1 MGEFEF
7 IANYLAK
14 IAGVEALDLKDDIA
28 LWTPPC
34 DTQAVISMDTIV
46 EGVHFPNGKFDAQ
59 LAQKLIRVNV
69 SDIIAKGADP
79 IGYFFSLCTPNTITD
94 ENLKSFCKGLAKD
107 QTKYGLKL
115 WGGDTTH
122 TNGPCVLTLTIIGIV
137 PTHCAVLR
145 SGASTGDILCVT
157 GTIGDAYLG
166 LKCALGTLAP
176 NPTLLTAYHVPQPPY
191 VLRENIRKFASAAL
205 DVSDGLIADAGH
217 LAKASNVGLEINIST
232 VPISQHAQNW
242 LSVQEDE
249 NFARLELASGGDDY
263 QALMTMPTRQYQLAI
278 QAGMA
283 ITKIGCAVERKGVSC
298 HDGQGNALKITTHGY
313 THF

>member
-14 IAGVEALDLKDDIA
+14 IAGAEALDLKDDIA
-28 LWTPPC
+28 LWTPPR

-79 IGYFFSLCTPNTITD
+79 IGYFFSLCTSSTITD
-94 ENLKSFCKGLAKD
+94 ENLKSFCEGLAKD
-107 QTKYGLKL
+107 QAKYGLKL

-122 TNGPCVLTLTIIGIV
+122 INGPCVLTLTIIGTV

-145 SGASTGDILCVT
+145 SGASVGDILCVT

-166 LKCALGTLAP
+166 LKCEFGTLAP
-176 NPTLLTAYHVPQPPY
+176 NATLQTVYHVPQPPY

-205 DVSDGLIADAGH
+205 DISDGLIADAGH
-217 LAKASNVGLEINIST
+217 LANASNVGLEIDISA
-232 VPISQHAQNW
+232 VPLSKHAQEW
-242 LSVQEDE
+242 LIAQENE
-249 NFARLELASGGDDY
+249 NLARLELATGGDDY
-263 QALMTMPTRQYQLAI
+263 QVLMSMSGRQYQLAVSV
-278 QAGMA
+278 GMP
-283 ITKIGCAVERKGVSC
+283 ITKIGCAVERTGVVC
-298 HDGQGNALKITTHGY
+298 HDDQGNTLEITTPGY